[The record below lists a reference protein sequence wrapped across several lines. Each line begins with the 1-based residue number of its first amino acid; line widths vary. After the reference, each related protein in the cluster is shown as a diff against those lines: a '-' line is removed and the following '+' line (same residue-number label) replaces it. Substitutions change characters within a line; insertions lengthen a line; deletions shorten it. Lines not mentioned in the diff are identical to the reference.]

1 MKSSEFRGFTSVL
14 KFTLTQTLKQKTY
27 VVSLII
33 MMLFSIGAFPVM
45 KLINKTGGDSETID
59 IERGD
64 NSDNAEE
71 LQGIKQIY
79 LLNETNIESIPFD
92 QMSKDYLLSPDT
104 KIVQVNDTVDNI
116 CKRLEDD
123 VSGAEKN
130 SVLLHA
136 ILDMETGGYEFKIY
150 YAAESEAE
158 EDVYML
164 SGMVESWFADYK
176 TDSVGVSKDTIDNI
190 SAQVSTEVIEY
201 DDFVKKDS
209 VQLITENE
217 YNVVYAVMMIFY
229 MVIVL
234 TASMVSNKVV
244 EEKANRIVEYLMTN
258 VRPLALMLGKIV
270 AMLIAGVGE
279 VVLIIVSGYASYA
292 VSEKIW
298 PSEGNSM
305 ISGFLSVDGL
315 KNMGVFNIV
324 LCIVIMIIGVFMYSL
339 IAALFAASVSKM
351 EEVQQGLKIFTIIIL
366 VAFFATMIAANLMW
380 TFGINA
386 YVKVI
391 MFVPI
396 TSVMLLPGILL
407 IGKAAIFEII
417 ISIALMLVTTVLLLW
432 FVSLIYENVIVM
444 NGSVVKFKTM
454 ISMAKDSLDKK
465 KGGASHEE

>member
-116 CKRLEDD
+116 CKRLEDG

-150 YAAESEAE
+150 YAAESEVE

-164 SGMVESWFADYK
+164 SGMVENWFTDYK
-176 TDSVGVSKDTIDNI
+176 TDSVGVSKDTIDSI

-201 DDFVKKDS
+201 EDFVKTDS
-209 VQLITENE
+209 VEMITENE

-279 VVLIIVSGYASYA
+279 VVLIIVSGYASYL

-298 PSEGNSM
+298 PSEGSSM
-305 ISGFLSVDGL
+305 MSGFLSVDGL
-315 KNMGVFNIV
+315 KHMGAFNVV
-324 LCIVIMIIGVFMYSL
+324 LCIIIMIIGVFMYSL

-366 VAFFATMIAANLMW
+366 VAFLATMIAANLMW
-380 TFGINA
+380 SFGINA

-444 NGSVVKFKTM
+444 NGSVVSLKTM